1 MDDPRRFRIGV
12 LARPA
17 GLGLAR
23 LGPRAGASTEFRDH
37 RDYMPGDDIRHIDW
51 RAYARTDRLMIKRF
65 FEETSPELL
74 LVVDASA
81 SMKTDPKKQ
90 DLADQLATFIT
101 AVAQQEGLRVRIQR
115 LEHDFFAEIQRVI
128 VRPGMGCLLLSDL
141 LFAAEPQQWLRPLM
155 GAAGLAVLQVLST
168 EDLEPELGALRLSD
182 AETGE
187 ARDLMVDPQIVS
199 RYKERL
205 TRLCEGIA
213 EACRGQG
220 ANYLQ
225 LQAAL
230 PAPQVVD
237 ALLRAGVITAR

>member
-65 FEETSPELL
+65 FEESAPELL

-81 SMKTDPKKQ
+81 SMKSDPKKQ
-90 DLADQLATFIT
+90 ALADQLAHFLAT
-101 AVAQQEGLRVRIQR
+101 VAQQEGLRVRIQR
-115 LEHDFFAEIQRVI
+115 LEHDFFAEIQGI
-128 VRPGMGCLLLSDL
+128 NVRPGTGCLVLSDL

-155 GAAGLAVLQVLST
+155 GAAGLAVLQVLSA
-168 EDLEPELGALRLSD
+168 EDLEPEQGALRLSD

-187 ARDLMVDPQIVS
+187 ARDLMVDAMLVA

-205 TRLCEGIA
+205 KRLCEGIA

-225 LQAAL
+225 LSAAL
-230 PAPQVVD
+230 LPPQVLD
-237 ALLRAGVITAR
+237 ALLRASVITAR